1 MRKVSIAAMT
11 LAAVGALSLTACSE
25 KTQDNA
31 AETATSA
38 ANDVSDA
45 ATDAAAAASD
55 AVDKAGAAADQA
67 ADKAAVAAGKM
78 GDHMKQ
84 GAAEAEAT
92 LQDEPVSKAK
102 AD

>member
-1 MRKVSIAAMT
+1 MRKFSIAAMT
-11 LAAVGALSLTACSE
+11 FAAAGALSLAACSE

-67 ADKAAVAAGKM
+67 ADKAASAADKM
-78 GDHMKQ
+78 GDHVKQ

-92 LQDEPVSKAK
+92 MQDEPVSKAK